1 MGQERRVRGVPEAM
15 QDKYVKNPMKTVS
28 ARLPEDDVELFQII
42 CDEYQLTQS
51 EVIRQLIQS
60 FISQTFEKRPPSNKY
75 SIRDFE
81 AYQRQKEIEKFYE
94 NFRQL
99 NREKIKSTP
108 LKIGSIS

>member
-1 MGQERRVRGVPEAM
+1 MPEAM

-60 FISQTFEKRPPSNKY
+60 FISQTFEKRPPSNQY

>member
-1 MGQERRVRGVPEAM
+1 MGQERRVTAM
-15 QDKYVKNPMKTVS
+15 REKYVKNPMKTVS

-42 CDEYQLTQS
+42 CDEYHLTQS

-60 FISQTFEKRPPSNKY
+60 FISQTFEMEPPRKNY

-94 NFRQL
+94 NFRQI
-99 NREKIKSTP
+99 NREKIKNTM
-108 LKIGSIS
+108 LKIGSV